1 MVIMI
6 DNKIRQLWGLLTPSR
21 FPKTS
26 DKVINLILVGIALPV
41 AAVLSAVKDADLTGI
56 FTDIYRQLMPRDM
69 LITYRGSLFLARQG
83 HIEIFLLNPESEPYA
98 FEIFNPTNKDVVV
111 DMGAHVG
118 KYTLPSARRVGNEGH
133 VFAFE
138 AIPDHYEALKKN
150 INLNEF
156 SNVTALNAAT
166 YDKNQEMWLVGWDLK
181 SDPEPDHTAA
191 QHINPEGSMPVE
203 AVTVDSVLE
212 EHRIE
217 SVDYVKIDI
226 GRQEL
231 SAIRGMADTLRAS
244 DKVTILVEIG
254 EENFKDVDSLLTDL
268 GFSGTA
274 LDDSWGNGL
283 RDYVYRKKTQH

>member
-1 MVIMI
+1 MVG
-6 DNKIRQLWGLLTPSR
+6 NKIRQLWGLLTPSR

-26 DKVINLILVGIALPV
+26 DKVINFILIGIALPFAV
-41 AAVLSAVKDADLTGI
+41 ALSVVRDADLTGI
-56 FTDIYRQLMPRDM
+56 FTDTYRQLMPRDM
-69 LITYRGSLFLARQG
+69 LITYRDSLFLARTG

-98 FEIFNPTNKDVVV
+98 FETFNPTNGDIVV

-181 SDPEPDHTAA
+181 TDPKPDHTAA

-212 EHRIE
+212 EHRIQ

-231 SAIRGMADTLRAS
+231 SAIQGMVDTLRAS
-244 DKVTILVEIG
+244 DEVTMLVEIG
-254 EENFKDVDSLLTDL
+254 EGNFEDVDSLLTDL

-274 LDDSWGNGL
+274 LDDSWESGL
-283 RDYVYRKKTQH
+283 RDYVYKKKTHC